1 MEFTMSKSKMV
12 IGVALVAIGLGVA
25 FEETIQTRMYT
36 YMHSSMHDR
45 HSTNGMGHDIKNM
58 PGLRGA
64 NASQAESVKSQIC
77 QTVYERLHARLMNL

>member
-45 HSTNGMGHDIKNM
+45 HSANGMGHDIK
-58 PGLRGA
+58 
-64 NASQAESVKSQIC
+64 IC
-77 QTVYERLHARLMNL
+77 QASEVLMRRKLNLMSLL